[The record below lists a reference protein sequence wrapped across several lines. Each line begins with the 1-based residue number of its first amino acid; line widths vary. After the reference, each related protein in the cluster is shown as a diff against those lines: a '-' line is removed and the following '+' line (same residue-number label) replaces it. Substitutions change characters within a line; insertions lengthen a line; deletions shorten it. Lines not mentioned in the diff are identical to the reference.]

1 MGNLTGAKFSAMSS
15 VQHVKANF
23 STSNHKHSKESNL
36 AILLDVG

>member
-15 VQHVKANF
+15 VQHVKVNF
-23 STSNHKHSKESNL
+23 FTSHHKPSKKSNL